1 MDDLTRE
8 QKHLLVSLYKEMLLR
23 SHQFNMSLDEARRFD
38 NSDIVKDLF
47 CPSQTSEHVSSL
59 CWVLQSKGY
68 IECYPGDELADE
80 INITDKTI
88 IYMENR
94 CKNGLK
100 DVLSFLASLIP

>member
-1 MDDLTRE
+1 VDDLTRE
-8 QKHLLVSLYKEMLLR
+8 QKHLIVSMYKEMLLR
-23 SHQFNMSLDEARRFD
+23 SHQSMSLDEARRYD
-38 NSDIVKDLF
+38 NSDIIKDLF
-47 CPSQTSEHVSSL
+47 CPSQTSEHVSDL
-59 CWVLQSKGY
+59 CWALQSKGY

-80 INITDKTI
+80 ISITDKTI